1 MHGYYA
7 SKLMISK
14 IVKHIE
20 ILHTFRLAMSYLAGR
35 SNRAAANRRSHWT
48 FINFQNCTVIV
59 SLLNGKFLFY
69 VPGHQAKLTLVSP

>member
-1 MHGYYA
+1 MILYRPIILFVAMHGYYA

-35 SNRAAANRRSHWT
+35 SNRAAANRRSH
-48 FINFQNCTVIV
+48 
-59 SLLNGKFLFY
+59 
-69 VPGHQAKLTLVSP
+69 

>member
-35 SNRAAANRRSHWT
+35 SNE
-48 FINFQNCTVIV
+48 
-59 SLLNGKFLFY
+59 G
-69 VPGHQAKLTLVSP
+69 GGEQAKPLNFYKLSEVYSNCKFT